1 MSSSGEVP
9 LCEDAA
15 VGIRRSLRSCDGV
28 GLDHGQ
34 PLQSLGAD
42 GFRQIRAWPANLTMV
57 ESRVK
62 NLEKTNQ
69 SQLIFATQR
78 PSN

>member
-15 VGIRRSLRSCDGV
+15 VGIRRGLRSCDGL
-28 GLDHGQ
+28 GLDQGSHFRVLEPTVFDRFEHG
-34 PLQSLGAD
+34 
-42 GFRQIRAWPANLTMV
+42 PANLTML

-62 NLEKTNQ
+62 NVEKTNQ
-69 SQLIFATQR
+69 SQLIFATQG